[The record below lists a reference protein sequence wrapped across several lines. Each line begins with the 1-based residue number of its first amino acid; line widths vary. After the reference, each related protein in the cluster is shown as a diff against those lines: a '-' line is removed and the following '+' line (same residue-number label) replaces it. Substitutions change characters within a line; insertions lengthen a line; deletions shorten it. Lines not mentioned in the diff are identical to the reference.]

1 MLNLSIAMLQLILFV
16 SLLFQNQAVSISSPQ
31 SSEILRGQVEIL
43 GDMDVAGFVSGEL
56 AFGYMIPEGGS
67 IVEGDASG
75 LTDSWFNIQIFSQPK
90 VDGAL
95 ATWDTPAV
103 TDGDYQLRLRVYLQD
118 GSFQD
123 ALVTDLKIRNDSP
136 AATETP
142 VAFLEETNPTPMP
155 SPDLAIPTPKYAQP
169 TSSPANPASLTV
181 ASVYSTF
188 GRGALMALG
197 LFLVFSYLLRIRKK
211 Q

>member
-16 SLLFQNQAVSISSPQ
+16 SLLFQNQALSISSPQ
-31 SSEILRGQVEIL
+31 SSETLRGQVEIL
-43 GDMDVAGFVSGEL
+43 GDMDVAGFVAGEL
-56 AFGYMIPEGGS
+56 AFSYDIP
-67 IVEGDASG
+67 EGDASG

-95 ATWDTPAV
+95 ATWDTTAV
-103 TDGDYQLRLRVYLQD
+103 TDGDYQLRLRVLLQD